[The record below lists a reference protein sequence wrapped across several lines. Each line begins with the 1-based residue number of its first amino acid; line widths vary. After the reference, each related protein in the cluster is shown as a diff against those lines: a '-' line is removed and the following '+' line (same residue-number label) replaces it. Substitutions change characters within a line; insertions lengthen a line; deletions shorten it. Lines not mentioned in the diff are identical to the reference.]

1 MSDAAVDF
9 DAEVESHLFAQL
21 GEMGDLVERERQ
33 ELLSA
38 EAGVDAH
45 DEDVVQHGEN
55 FDEGIDGG
63 GGVEDDAGEHTVMHD
78 LLQSAMEVA
87 ADLLVDA
94 HQVGPGF
101 GEVGDEGV
109 GVFDHHVAV
118 EGQPGDG
125 AEGLDHGR
133 PEGDVGHEVAVHD
146 VDVEEGGSAA
156 FGRGDLVGEMGEVRG
171 EDGCGQFDHEGV
183 LLGTAGCE
191 FISVEREAQ
200 GAGTTADIQDR
211 KGGGGLGTVFCG
223 TGMTMETTGLSAEE
237 TAKLTPAMRQY
248 FAAKEQFPDCL
259 MFCRIGDFYELFYED
274 AILVARELQLTLT
287 ARDRE
292 KKQPMCGV
300 PYHAAEAYLQRLL
313 RMGYKIALCEQ
324 MEDPK
329 LTKTVVRREVTRVL
343 TPGTS
348 LDPALGAEQ
357 SNYLASVAA
366 LGEGAAC
373 AYGLALLD
381 LSTGEFRATE
391 FVGAGAWGL
400 LGDELGRVRPAE
412 LLYGQGLVGGSSLSG
427 NLGLGK
433 THVSESRHG
442 APDSGASA
450 GMHEETWQSCFE
462 GIRTKTPLE
471 EWVFTAEYAMPLVR
485 NHFKVHSLDGM
496 GLGGHEAAV
505 AAAGALLHYMRQT
518 KQGGLEHVDGLRF
531 YERSSS
537 LELDAV
543 SVRNLELVEP
553 LFSGESAQTTL
564 FYTLDAC
571 CTPMGKRLLRA
582 SLLRPFRGVAEIEA
596 RLEAVGE
603 AAASLRKREELRRSM
618 DGVLDLERLLGR
630 VAADSAGPREVMA
643 LAKTL
648 GCLPGVVAAVRA
660 FEARRWKEL
669 GGADG
674 ILAGAGEQPTLRDET
689 AKDGPPGCSDGLPG
703 SSGVD
708 TLEDLHEMIVR
719 TIVEEPPVSL
729 GEGGAIREGVDAE
742 LDELRELGRSGRQ
755 ALAAIEER
763 ERARTG
769 IGSLKVR
776 FNNVFGYYLEVTKA
790 NAKAVPADYERKQT
804 LVNAE
809 RFTTPELKEYETKIL
824 TAQERSGEI
833 ERRIFAELRRQLLE
847 AAGRMRE
854 TARKVAEID
863 LMACFAH
870 LAALRGWV
878 RPRVEESGRLEFVQ
892 ARHPVVERRL
902 EESGGG
908 RFVPNS
914 VYLDAGSIDPPGHLR
929 ESGGP
934 AVLLITGPNMG
945 GKSTY
950 LRMAALLVV
959 MAQMGCFVPAESMRL
974 GLVDRIYT
982 RIGAS
987 DNVARGRSTFMVEM
1001 TETAAI
1007 LNTATNR
1014 SLVLLDEMGR
1024 GTATYDGLSLA
1035 WATVEHLH
1043 DRIGARTLFATHY
1056 HELTL
1061 LAERLARLT
1070 NLRVTVKE
1078 TAGGIVFLHT
1088 VEAGPAS
1095 KSYGIEVARL
1105 AGLPGAVIARAREV
1119 LKVHERAETQQVREA
1134 SPAAAQMQMTMFT
1147 PLSQRIVDRLAEA
1160 DVDGLTPREA
1170 LSLLAELQKELKG

>member
-1 MSDAAVDF
+1 
-9 DAEVESHLFAQL
+9 
-21 GEMGDLVERERQ
+21 MGMTNE
-33 ELLSA
+33 
-38 EAGVDAH
+38 
-45 DEDVVQHGEN
+45 
-55 FDEGIDGG
+55 
-63 GGVEDDAGEHTVMHD
+63 
-78 LLQSAMEVA
+78 
-87 ADLLVDA
+87 
-94 HQVGPGF
+94 
-101 GEVGDEGV
+101 
-109 GVFDHHVAV
+109 
-118 EGQPGDG
+118 
-125 AEGLDHGR
+125 
-133 PEGDVGHEVAVHD
+133 
-146 VDVEEGGSAA
+146 
-156 FGRGDLVGEMGEVRG
+156 
-171 EDGCGQFDHEGV
+171 
-183 LLGTAGCE
+183 TAG
-191 FISVEREAQ
+191 ILASEA
-200 GAGTTADIQDR
+200 AG
-211 KGGGGLGTVFCG
+211 
-223 TGMTMETTGLSAEE
+223 
-237 TAKLTPAMRQY
+237 LTPVMRQY
-248 FAAKEQFPDCL
+248 FAVKEQYPDCL
-259 MFCRIGDFYELFYED
+259 VFCRIGDFYELFYED
-274 AILVARELQLTLT
+274 AILVSRELQLTLT

-300 PYHAAEAYLQRLL
+300 PYHAAEVYLQRLL
-313 RMGYKIALCEQ
+313 RKGYRVALWEQ

-329 LTKTVVRREVTRVL
+329 KTKTIVRREVTRVL

-348 LDPALGAEQ
+348 LDPALGVEQ
-357 SNYLASVAA
+357 SNYLASVTVS
-366 LGEGAAC
+366 GVGAATVC
-373 AYGLALLD
+373 GLALLD

-391 FVGAGAWGL
+391 FAGVGAWAAAV
-400 LGDELGRVRPAE
+400 DELGRVRPVE
-412 LLYGQGLVGGSSLSG
+412 LLYGQGLLGGMNAGSGSLPPT
-427 NLGLGK
+427 LRDETAK
-433 THVSESRHG
+433 DG
-442 APDSGASA
+442 APGALGA
-450 GMHEETWQSCFE
+450 GRERASQEEDGSYAGLE
-462 GIRTKTPLE
+462 AIRTKTALE
-471 EWVFTAEYAMPLVR
+471 EWVFTAEYAVPLLR

-496 GLGGHEAAV
+496 GLGGHEAAAV
-505 AAAGALLHYMRQT
+505 AAGTLLHYLRQT

-531 YERSSS
+531 YERSTC

-564 FYTLDAC
+564 FYTMDAC
-571 CTPMGKRLLRA
+571 CTPMGKRLLRTT
-582 SLLRPFRGVAEIEA
+582 LLRPANGLAEIEA

-603 AAASLRKREELRRSM
+603 AAGDLRRREGLRRSM

-630 VAADSAGPREVMA
+630 VALDSAGPREVMA

-648 GCLPGVVAAVRA
+648 GCLPGMVAAVRA
-660 FEARRWKEL
+660 FEAQRWREL
-669 GGADG
+669 GGTHVSESRH
-674 ILAGAGEQPTLRDET
+674 GA
-689 AKDGPPGCSDGLPG
+689 PG
-703 SSGVD
+703 SSLGEDSSGRDTLKGDSSGNVSTGGNGFSGVD
-708 TLEDLHEMIVR
+708 PLEDLHEMIVE
-719 TIVEEPPVSL
+719 TIAEEPPVSL
-729 GEGGAIREGVDAE
+729 GDGGAIREGVDKE
-742 LDELRELGRSGRQ
+742 LDELRELSRSGRQ
-755 ALAAIEER
+755 ALVAIEER
-763 ERARTG
+763 ERERTG

-790 NAKAVPADYERKQT
+790 NAKSVPADYERKQT

-833 ERRIFAELRRQLLE
+833 ERRIFAELRKQLLD
-847 AAGRMRE
+847 AAGRIRE
-854 TARKVAEID
+854 TARRVAEID
-863 LMACFAH
+863 LLGCFAH

-878 RPRVEESGRLEFVQ
+878 KPEVEESGVLEFVQ

-914 VYLDAGSIDPPGHLR
+914 AHLNADA
-929 ESGGP
+929 GP

-945 GKSTY
+945 GKSTH

-959 MAQMGCFVPAESMRL
+959 MAQMGSFVPAERMRL

-1061 LAERLARLT
+1061 LAERLERLT

-1088 VEAGPAS
+1088 VEAGAAS
-1095 KSYGIEVARL
+1095 KSYGIEVAKL
-1105 AGLPGAVIARAREV
+1105 AGLPAGVIARAREV

-1134 SPAAAQMQMTMFT
+1134 SPAAQMQMTMFT

-1170 LSLLAELQKELKG
+1170 LNLLAELQRELKA